1 MADLQNQYLQIKE
14 EIDDAIHRVISSTTF
29 IKGNEVGLFE
39 EELAEWLGVKHVI
52 SCGNG
57 TDALQVALMTMDT
70 EPGDEVITSNFTF
83 IATAEV
89 IALLKLKPV
98 LIDPDPVTFNITAK
112 EIEKAITP
120 KTKAIIPVHLFG
132 QCAGM
137 EEILSLVRQRGVA
150 LIEDAAQATGA
161 EYSFSDGKK
170 AMAGT
175 MGDIGCTS
183 FFPSK
188 NLGCFGD
195 GGALFTNDDN
205 RAGLIRSITNHGM
218 TKRYY
223 HDHIGINSRLDT
235 IQAAVLRVKLKYLDD
250 YNRAR
255 QMLADRY
262 DNAFKEIAGIEIPGR
277 FNRSTHIFHQY
288 TLKTDAANRDALKE
302 FLAEREIPSMIY
314 YPVPLHRQKAYS
326 WLGYDDSSFP
336 VTEQLTST
344 VLSLPMHTEM
354 RDEEA
359 DFIISAV
366 KDFFISSFST
376 NKKF

>member
-1 MADLQNQYLQIKE
+1 MREIRMADLQNQYFKIKE
-14 EIDDAIHRVISSTTF
+14 EIDTAIQKVLSSAAF
-29 IKGNEVGLFE
+29 IKGSEVGQFE
-39 EELAEWLGVKHVI
+39 EELAEWLSVKHVI

-57 TDALQVALMTMDT
+57 TDALQVALMALDT
-70 EPGDEVITSNFTF
+70 RPGDEVITSNFTF

-137 EEILSLVRQRGVA
+137 EEILSMARQEGIA

-161 EYSFSDGKK
+161 EYTFSDGRK

-175 MGDIGCTS
+175 MGEIGCTS

-205 RAGLIRSITNHGM
+205 RARLIRSITNHGM

-235 IQAAVLRVKLKYLDD
+235 IQAAVLSVKLKYLRD

-262 DNAFKEIAGIEIPGR
+262 DNAFKEITPLEIPGR
-277 FNRSTHIFHQY
+277 YNRSTHIFHQY
-288 TLKTDAANRDALKE
+288 TLKTSAEKRDALKE
-302 FLAEREIPSMIY
+302 FLAERNIPSMVY

-326 WLGYDDSSFP
+326 YLSCNNSSFP
-336 VTEQLTST
+336 ITEQLTST

-359 DFIISAV
+359 DYIISAV
-366 KDFFISSFST
+366 TQFFES
-376 NKKF
+376 

>member
-1 MADLQNQYLQIKE
+1 MREIRMVDLQSQYLNIKE
-14 EIDDAIHRVISSTTF
+14 EIDDAMRTVISSAAF

-39 EELAEWLGVKHVI
+39 NELAEWLGVKHVI

-57 TDALQVALMTMDT
+57 TDALQVALMALNT
-70 EPGDEVITSNFTF
+70 EPGDEIITSNFTF

-98 LIDPDPVTFNITAK
+98 LIDPDPLTFNITA
-112 EIEKAITP
+112 EAIERAVTP

-137 EEILSLVRQRGVA
+137 EEILALARDRGIAV
-150 LIEDAAQATGA
+150 IEDTAQATGA
-161 EYSFSDGKK
+161 EYSFSDGSRV
-170 AMAGT
+170 MAGT
-175 MGDIGCTS
+175 MGEIGCTS

-195 GGALFTNDDN
+195 GGALFTSDDN
-205 RAGLIRSITNHGM
+205 LASMIRSITNHGM

-235 IQAAVLRVKLKYLDD
+235 IQAAILRVKLKHLHH
-250 YNRAR
+250 YNQAR
-255 QMLADRY
+255 QELALMY
-262 DNAFKEIAGIEIPGR
+262 DNAFKDIDGIEIPGR
-277 FNRSTHIFHQY
+277 NNRSTHIFHQY
-288 TLKTDAANRDALKE
+288 TIKTDASLRDRLRE
-302 FLAEREIPSMIY
+302 HLAGKEIPSMIY

-326 WLGYDDSSFP
+326 WLGYNSSSFP
-336 VTEQLTST
+336 VTEKLTST

-354 RDEEA
+354 MNEEA
-359 DFIISAV
+359 GFIISSV
-366 KDFFISSFST
+366 IEFFKNS
-376 NKKF
+376 